1 MKWTKEMN
9 KTAVELLFKGQSRRQ
24 VTDALNDQFNL
35 NLNSQAVRKH
45 LNRLGYHFSTHARN
59 FHADA
64 ATIKITS
71 DGFQDA
77 QVLVALKHEP
87 DKSPDT
93 LMKLCGYDPSYF
105 ELVSGEYKVYEQHSK
120 AAGTVPQYAVHVK
133 VRPRLGI
140 TTAELAAVLNEKVKP
155 LPIKHPLNSRTPI
168 AYRSLVIPLFDL
180 HFGITHLAQLVPI
193 LAQLKAIFDRQNYGH
208 VVIELGGD
216 TLHSDFM
223 EKTQTAKNTQLDHA
237 DTVQAWRDA
246 KQFVGSVIEMALTN
260 AAHVELYAVPG
271 NHDADMQWAFVDGL
285 ADRYQQLTV
294 HNTTDYR
301 QAFQLGH
308 VGILLAHG
316 DVALKKLPMLFAN
329 EYPQIWSGTTW
340 REVHYG
346 HFHHEVTDDENGVIL
361 RQMGTPKPADGYEKK
376 NGYTMAHHILQV
388 YEYSD
393 QRLELTYTLG
403 GDKVA

>member
-1 MKWTKEMN
+1 MTWTKDMDH
-9 KTAVELLFKGQSRRQ
+9 TAIDLLSKGQSRRQ
-24 VTDALNDQFNL
+24 VTDTLNQQFNL
-35 NLNSQAVRKH
+35 NLNTQAVRKH
-45 LNRLGYHFSTHARN
+45 LNRLGYHFHAPAHD
-59 FHADA
+59 FKADA
-64 ATIKITS
+64 ATVKMTS
-71 DGFQDA
+71 DGEQDA
-77 QVLVALKHEP
+77 QVLVALKHQP

-105 ELVSGEYKVYEQHSK
+105 ELVTGEYKVYEQHSK
-120 AAGTVPQYAVHVK
+120 AAGTVPQYAIHVK

-140 TTAELAAVLNEKVKP
+140 TTDELAAVLNEKVKP
-155 LPIKHPLNSRTPI
+155 LPSKHQLNSHTPI

-193 LAQLKAIFDRQNYGH
+193 LAQLKAIFDRQNYDH

-216 TLHSDFM
+216 TLHSDYI
-223 EKTQTAKNTQLDHA
+223 EKTQTVKNTQLDHA

-246 KQFVGSVIEMALTN
+246 KQFVGAVIEMALTN
-260 AAHVELYAVPG
+260 ANQVSLFAIPG
-271 NHDADMQWAFVDGL
+271 NHDADMQWAFVDGM
-285 ADRYQQLTV
+285 ADRYPQLTV

-301 QAFQLGH
+301 QAFKLGH

-329 EYPQIWSGTTW
+329 EYSSIWADTSW

-388 YEYSD
+388 YEYSTN
-393 QRLELTYTLG
+393 RLELTYTLG
-403 GDKVA
+403 GEQVA

>member
-1 MKWTKEMN
+1 MN
-9 KTAVELLFKGQSRRQ
+9 HIAIDLLSKGNSRRQ
-24 VTDALNDQFNL
+24 VTDALNQQFNL
-35 NLNSQAVRKH
+35 NLDVQAVRKH
-45 LNRLGYHFSTHARN
+45 LNRLGYHFHTHARD
-59 FHADA
+59 FKADA
-64 ATIKITS
+64 ATIHMTS
-71 DGFQDA
+71 DGVQDT
-77 QVLVALKHEP
+77 QVLVALKHQP
-87 DKSPDT
+87 DKDPDT
-93 LMKLCGYDPSYF
+93 LMRLCGYDPSYF

-120 AAGTVPQYAVHVK
+120 AAGTVPQYAIHVK

-140 TTAELAAVLNEKVKP
+140 TTDELAAVLNEKVKP
-155 LPIKHPLNSRTPI
+155 LPIKHQTNSHTPI
-168 AYRSLVIPLFDL
+168 VGRSLVIPLFDL
-180 HFGITHLAQLVPI
+180 HFGITHFAQLMPI
-193 LAQLKAIFDRQNYGH
+193 LTQLETVFDRQNYNQ

-223 EKTQTAKNTQLDHA
+223 EKTQTAKNTQLDHV

-246 KQFVGSVIEMALTN
+246 KRFVGTIIQASLAN
-260 AAHVELYAVPG
+260 SAHVDLYAIPG
-271 NHDADMQWAFVDGL
+271 NHDADIQWAFVDGL
-285 ADRYQQLTV
+285 ADRYPQLTV

-301 QAFQLGH
+301 QAFKLGH

-329 EYPQIWSGTTW
+329 EYPKIWSDTSW

-388 YEYSD
+388 YEYSTN
-393 QRLELTYTLG
+393 RLELTYTLG
-403 GDKVA
+403 GEQVA